1 MNFTPAVKREYE
13 DLFKACKVSPSRMA
27 SVDSLVD
34 KVAKGRNRL
43 EAVGKKFGVP
53 WHVLGIIQ
61 LMEGGGSFSRHLHNG
76 DPLTARTVQVPAGRP
91 KKGNPPFTW
100 EESAADAIQ
109 LEGLDKQKDW
119 SIGAQL
125 YLFEKYNGFGY
136 RNKKINIPS
145 PYLWSFSNHYT
156 KGKYSS
162 DGHYDP
168 NLVSQQCGTAVLLRR
183 MIDRG
188 LVDDGAAQQK
198 KILRRGSRGPHVR
211 DLKKSM
217 KKWFDRNAP
226 GEWAAF
232 GIVDNDVFGA
242 GLENA
247 VQEFQRRRGIQA
259 TGRVGQKTLDA
270 LSAKPIPKKKA
281 PARKAPAKV

>member
-1 MNFTPAVKREYE
+1 MDFTPAVKRDYE
-13 DLFKACKVSPSRMA
+13 DLFKSCKVSSRRTA
-27 SVDSLVD
+27 DVDALVD
-34 KVAKGRNRL
+34 RIAKGRNRL
-43 EAVGKKFGVP
+43 EAIGRKFGVP
-53 WHVLGIIQ
+53 WHVLGVIQ

-76 DPLTARTVQVPAGRP
+76 DPLTARTVQVPKGRP

-119 SIGAQL
+119 SPGAVL

-168 NLVSQQCGTAVLLRR
+168 SLVSQQCGTAVLLHR
-183 MIDRG
+183 MIERG
-188 LVDDGAAQQK
+188 LVDGEAPAQR
-198 KILRRGSRGPHVR
+198 KILRRGSQGPHVR
-211 DLKKSM
+211 ELKKSLR
-217 KKWFDRNAP
+217 KWFDKNEP

-247 VQEFQRRRGIQA
+247 VREFQQRRGIQS
-259 TGRVGQKTLDA
+259 TGRVGKKTLDA
-270 LSAKPIPKKKA
+270 LNAKAVTKKKT
-281 PARKAPAKV
+281 PAKV

>member
-1 MNFTPAVKREYE
+1 MEFTPAVKRDYE
-13 DLFKACKVSPSRMA
+13 KLFTSCKVSSRRA
-27 SVDSLVD
+27 ADVDALVD
-34 KVAKGRNRL
+34 RIAKGRKRL
-43 EAVGKKFGVP
+43 EATGQKFGVP

-61 LMEGGGSFSRHLHNG
+61 LMEGGGSFTRHLHNG
-76 DPLTARTVQVPAGRP
+76 DPLTARTVQVPKGRP

-100 EESAADAIQ
+100 EDSAADAIQ

-119 SIGAQL
+119 SPGAVL

-168 NLVSQQCGTAVLLRR
+168 NLVSQQCGTAVLLHR
-183 MIDRG
+183 MMERG
-188 LVDDGAAQQK
+188 LIDDGAAQK
-198 KILRRGSRGPHVR
+198 TKVLRRGSQGPHVR
-211 DLKKSM
+211 ELKKQLR
-217 KKWFDRNAP
+217 KWFDKNAP
-226 GEWAAF
+226 GEWEAF

-247 VQEFQRRRGIQA
+247 VKEFQQRRGIQS
-259 TGRVGQKTLDA
+259 TGRVGKKTLDT
-270 LSAKPIPKKKA
+270 LNAKPVTKKKA
-281 PARKAPAKV
+281 PAKV